1 MPSRGRD
8 ATGGSDLSRDS
19 ENAAIARLQ
28 RLGGDQFVE
37 ELAVLFLQDMPV
49 RFVSLHDAMTAR
61 DAVVMSRAAHVM
73 KSSSAQLGAER
84 LAGACGALEDAA
96 DRADFAAA
104 ERWLLTIDTE
114 YATFSAW
121 LAGRVHATAVWR
133 GDIRPNDGRAART
146 VQATI
151 AVVEDNADNR
161 LLVDAILGDRFELH
175 AYASGAEAL
184 TGMAQRI
191 PDLVLLDV
199 SLPGMDGVEVMM
211 RLRRDARWSAIPVV
225 ALTAHAMAGDRDR
238 YLAAG
243 FDAYVAKP
251 IVDERDLIDTIERL
265 LARRW
270 RGDPA
275 ADASTQDRP

>member
-1 MPSRGRD
+1 MPSHGHD
-8 ATGGSDLSRDS
+8 STGSPHLSRDS
-19 ENAAIARLQ
+19 ENAAIARLH
-28 RLGGDQFVE
+28 RIGGEQFVE
-37 ELAVLFLQDMPV
+37 ELAVLFLQDMPARLV
-49 RFVSLHDAMTAR
+49 TMHDALTTR
-61 DAVVMSRAAHVM
+61 DAVAMSRAAHAM

-84 LAGACGALEDAA
+84 LAGACGELEDAA
-96 DRADFAAA
+96 DRDDLPAA
-104 ERWLLTIDTE
+104 ERCLHSVDTE

-121 LAGRVHATAVWR
+121 LAARVHAADHWR
-133 GDIRPNDGRAART
+133 EDVGPNEGRAAPT
-146 VQATI
+146 MQATI

-199 SLPGMDGVEVMM
+199 SLPGMDGVDVMT
-211 RLRRDARWSAIPVV
+211 RIRRDARWAAIPVV

-275 ADASTQDRP
+275 ADASTQDQP